1 MVEEKW
7 AQKKEELERKI
18 RKNKLNSVPK
28 HAIKHVLEELTRRS
42 CATAK
47 PHLPHKFSATLR
59 SFLPFKL
66 NPLGLSL
73 NGQLRVAS

>member
-1 MVEEKW
+1 VVEEKW
-7 AQKKEELERKI
+7 VQKKEELERKI

-28 HAIKHVLEELTRRS
+28 HAESMSWRNLARRS

-47 PHLPHKFSATLR
+47 PYLPHKFSATLQ
-59 SFLPFKL
+59 SFLPLKL

-73 NGQLRVAS
+73 NGQLKVAF

>member
-1 MVEEKW
+1 VAEGKW
-7 AQKKEELERKI
+7 VLKKEELVRKI
-18 RKNKLNSVPK
+18 KKSNLNSVPK
-28 HAIKHVLEELTRRS
+28 HALSMSWWNLARRS

-47 PHLPHKFSATLR
+47 PCLPHKFSATLR